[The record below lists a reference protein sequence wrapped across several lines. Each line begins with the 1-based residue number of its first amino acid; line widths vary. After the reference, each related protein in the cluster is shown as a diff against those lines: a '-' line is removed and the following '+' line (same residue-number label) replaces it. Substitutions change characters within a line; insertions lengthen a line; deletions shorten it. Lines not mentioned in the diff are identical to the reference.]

1 MVAVQT
7 SPPEAYRKLDD
18 LSNKHIE
25 VLRKLTKQIQDARI
39 NRNNDAIKQ
48 SLKEYDE
55 SLESYIPVLMAQAK
69 IYWDLVRTGAAAHTA
84 REHTGMCAC
93 AQDAGQARAGGAAA
107 ARVNGIWR

>member
-69 IYWDLVRTGAAAHTA
+69 IYWDLVRTTGSGAHSQRAYGHV
-84 REHTGMCAC
+84 RMRTGCRAD
-93 AQDAGQARAGGAAA
+93 QGRPGQGERRRRG
-107 ARVNGIWR
+107 